1 MGKIWACLA
10 IRRMMEVPNLLCTRC
25 CSSKL
30 RKKRSSSSTSKA
42 KEWNISKIS
51 PWQKNWD
58 WSRGL
63 SCLWHLLSGRTSRR
77 CTWSEPTKKKI
88 IAVPFALRTWICK
101 KSRRSFVVLM
111 FSTNSA
117 SKASKGFKEQEAM
130 IERALFAERKT
141 TIKNRLPKD
150 KCVS

>member
-1 MGKIWACLA
+1 MDKIWACLA
-10 IRRMMEVPNLLCTRC
+10 IRRMTEVINLLCMRYY
-25 CSSKL
+25 SSKL
-30 RKKRSSSSTSKA
+30 WKKRSSNSTSKT
-42 KEWNISKIS
+42 KEWNTSKIS
-51 PWQKNWD
+51 PWQKNWG

-63 SCLWHLLSGRTSRR
+63 SCLWRLLSGRISRR
-77 CTWSEPTKKKI
+77 FTWSEPIKKKI

-141 TIKNRLPKD
+141 TIKNRLLKD